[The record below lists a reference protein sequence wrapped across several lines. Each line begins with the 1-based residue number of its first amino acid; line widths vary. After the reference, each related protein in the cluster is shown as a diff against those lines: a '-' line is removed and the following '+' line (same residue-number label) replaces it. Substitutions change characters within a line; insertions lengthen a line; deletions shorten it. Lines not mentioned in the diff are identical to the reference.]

1 MNKAWMVVVAIAIA
15 ARAESPKP
23 QMDGVVTVFTYD
35 RANIPW
41 FVVAR
46 AEGVATKA
54 FAVAGI
60 EVRWVKGQRL
70 GEPRKAVSG
79 ETLTVVFDA
88 KAPAQANPDATA
100 TTYFGK
106 GAAAFGEGA
115 AAFGEGADANTHVFY
130 DRVARFRDPVHM
142 PEFLG
147 NVLAHEM
154 THALEG
160 VARHSTEGLMKPAW
174 DVVDYGKMVGGPLPF
189 AAVHLEMLRTHFRKQ
204 TSAAALADAQ

>member
-23 QMDGVVTVFTYD
+23 PMDGVVTVLTYD
-35 RANIPW
+35 KANIPW
-41 FVVAR
+41 FVMAW

-54 FAVAGI
+54 FAAAGI
-60 EVRWVKGQRL
+60 EVRWVKGRRL
-70 GEPRKAVSG
+70 GEPRKAASG
-79 ETLTVVFDA
+79 ETLTVVFDP
-88 KAPAQANPDATA
+88 KAPAQARPDATA
-100 TTYFGK
+100 TTYFGD
-106 GAAAFGEGA
+106 
-115 AAFGEGADANTHVFY
+115 GADANTHVFY

-147 NVLAHEM
+147 NVLAHEL

-160 VARHSTEGLMKPAW
+160 VVRHSAEGLMKPAW

-189 AAVHLEMLRTHFRKQ
+189 AAVDLAMLRAHFRRQ
-204 TSAAALADAQ
+204 TSAAALADAR